1 VHFAKILI
9 TKVSIVLS
17 NIIYK
22 YIVRIKCNRC
32 GRGNSNLFIQQN
44 SCLNANNSIISPE
57 SIAKGDMPNNNSYLN
72 RPNYSFSP
80 KHNNN
85 LYYKDNKGNKKFNKC
100 KKPFV
105 ERPGDWICSNCQNLN
120 FAFRNNCNR
129 CHLSRNES
137 QNILDKNGKQ

>member
-1 VHFAKILI
+1 VLFAKILI
-9 TKVSIVLS
+9 TKVSIILS

>member
-1 VHFAKILI
+1 
-9 TKVSIVLS
+9 
-17 NIIYK
+17 
-22 YIVRIKCNRC
+22 
-32 GRGNSNLFIQQN
+32 
-44 SCLNANNSIISPE
+44 
-57 SIAKGDMPNNNSYLN
+57 MPNNNSYLN

>member
-1 VHFAKILI
+1 MLFVKILI
-9 TKVSIVLS
+9 TKVSIILS